1 MMDLNNILIM
11 WKKDAVI
18 DDICLDEETIKSS
31 KLHAKYLELF
41 SMAKLMLKKKEM
53 EHGSTKK
60 DKWLYYT
67 GKMTK
72 DDMDGRGWKY
82 DPFDGMSKPMKSD
95 MDMYYSTDEDLV
107 KIKAQVDYQKT
118 IIETLE
124 EIMSNIRWRHTH
136 IKNILDFKKFTSGM

>member
-107 KIKAQVDYQKT
+107 KIKAQIDYQKT

>member
-1 MMDLNNILIM
+1 MNLNDILMM

-18 DDICLDEETIKSS
+18 DDVCLDDETLKSS

-53 EHGSTKK
+53 EYVSMKK
-60 DKWLYYT
+60 DKWLYYN

-72 DDMDGRGWKY
+72 DDMDKNKWKY
-82 DPFDGMSKPMKSD
+82 DPFDGMVKPMKSD

-107 KIKAQVDYQKT
+107 KIKAQIDYQKT

-124 EIMSNIRWRHTH
+124 EIMGNIRWRHTH
-136 IKNILDFKKFTSGM
+136 VKNILEFKKFTSGM